1 MACSPLAAPVHGATG
16 YKHGLGRYLLLSPYA
31 QCYRHSLGGVFLL
44 MPRIFD
50 NIENALLPELA
61 NVLSVSD
68 RADFCVGYFNLR
80 GWRKIDEHIGRW
92 SGEDGNACRLLV
104 GMHQSPE
111 QGLREKLA
119 AAFHDEGIDNAGALE
134 LKKALAEEFRAQ
146 LALGTPSNED
156 EAGLR
161 RLARQIRARKVV
173 VKLFLRHPL
182 HAKLYLLHRPDPVN
196 PKVGF
201 VGSSNLT
208 FAGLSL
214 QGELN
219 VDIMDHDACDKL
231 AAWFDDR
238 WKDRWCVDIS
248 DELATIIEESWAG
261 ERLVDPYH
269 VYLKIAYHLAQEARH
284 GQSEFRIPAVF
295 GDTLFDFQ
303 TSAVKVAAHHL
314 NKRGGVVIGDVVGLG
329 KSIMASALLKIVED
343 VDGRSLIICPK
354 NLVEMWEDYVETY
367 DLSAKIVS
375 LSRVESELPEL
386 RRYRT
391 VLIDESHNLRNREG
405 KRYRIIEDYIRSND
419 SRCILLSA
427 TPYNKS
433 FIDLSSQLGL
443 FIEDDQDIGVRPEAM
458 IRAMGGETEFVRK
471 HQCAVRSLPAFEKSD
486 QTDDWRELMRLYMI
500 RRTRGFI
507 LQNYAETDEING
519 RKFITFSDGSRSYFP
534 VRQPRTVKFE
544 VNDNDPND
552 PYAKAYSAK
561 VVAAIAGLK
570 LPRYGLANY
579 LVTDP
584 AHPPTSAEA
593 KIMEGLGRAG
603 IRLMGF
609 CRTNLFKRLE
619 SGGPAFIQSLQRH
632 VMRNLVFLHAL
643 ENGLD
648 VPIGTQDVELLDLS
662 DEDADSEAV
671 AALFEQGEYAPNG
684 ETPIETDGLDRL
696 NVHAAQVY
704 EVYAN
709 VQSRRFKWLGA
720 KLFKRKLTDDLREDV
735 GALLDVLRFCGAWDE
750 ARDTKLKA
758 LIDLVRVDHPTNKL
772 LVFTQFADTARYLE
786 GALVK
791 AGVTE
796 VAAVTGQ
803 SENPTRL
810 AWRFSPHSNKK
821 EPLAKGEGEL
831 RVLIATDVLSEGQNL
846 QDCSTIVNFDLPWA
860 IIRLIQRAGR
870 VDRIGQQADTIN
882 CYSFLPAEGVERII
896 RLRSRVRKR
905 LKENQEVVGSDEAF
919 FEDDELLNPI
929 EDLYSETAGILD
941 GEDEGEVDLASYAFQ
956 IWQNAIEADPSV
968 QKIVEDL
975 PHVVYATKSLPPA
988 SEGKPGAL
996 VYVRTPDDNDALAWV
1011 DVDGQVLSQS
1021 PLTILRAAECEPN
1034 EPALERTEFHHAI
1047 VQAGVEHLLQEER
1060 TTHGAL
1066 GRPSGARFK
1075 TYDRL
1080 KRWLERQGTERN
1092 LFATDHFV
1100 RDVEKAMGDIYEFPL
1115 FQSTI
1120 DSLNRQLKSGISDQ
1134 KLAEMVVAFRADG
1147 RLCMKEDKGDAPKEM
1162 RIICSMGLKANA

>member
-1 MACSPLAAPVHGATG
+1 
-16 YKHGLGRYLLLSPYA
+16 
-31 QCYRHSLGGVFLL
+31 

-50 NIENALLPELA
+50 NIENSLLPELRK
-61 NVLSVSD
+61 VLEVSN

-80 GWRKIDEHIGRW
+80 GWRKIDEHIECW

-104 GMHQSPE
+104 GMHQSPAE
-111 QGLREKLA
+111 GLREKLS
-119 AAFHDEGIDNAGALE
+119 AAFHNEGIDNARALE
-134 LKKALAEEFRAQ
+134 LKKELAEAFRAQ
-146 LALGTPSNED
+146 LALGVPSNED
-156 EAGLR
+156 EVGLR
-161 RLARQIRARKVV
+161 RLARQIRARKVI
-173 VKLFLRHPL
+173 VKLFLRHSL

-208 FAGLSL
+208 FAGLSF

-219 VDIMDHDACDKL
+219 VDVMEHDACDKL
-231 AAWFDDR
+231 AAWFDER
-238 WKDRWCVDIS
+238 WNDRWCVDIS

-261 ERLVDPYH
+261 ERLVSPYH

-295 GDTLFDFQ
+295 GKTLFDFQ
-303 TSAVKVAAHHL
+303 TSAVKVGAHHL

-329 KSIMASALLKIVED
+329 KSIMASALLKIAEE

-375 LSRVESELPEL
+375 LSRVETELPEL

-433 FIDLSSQLGL
+433 FIDLSSQLRL
-443 FIEDDQDIGVRPEAM
+443 FIEDDQDIGIRPEAM
-458 IRAMGGETEFVRK
+458 IRALGGETEFVRR
-471 HQCAVRSLPAFEKSD
+471 HQCSVRSLPAFEKSD

-507 LQNYAETDEING
+507 LQNYAETDETNG
-519 RKFITFSDGSRSYFP
+519 RKFITFADGTKSYFP
-534 VRQPRTVKFE
+534 VRQPRTIKFE
-544 VNDNDPND
+544 VDDNDPND
-552 PYAKAYSAK
+552 PYAKAYSNK
-561 VVAAIAGLK
+561 VISAIDGLT

-579 LVTDP
+579 LAGDP
-584 AHPPTSAEA
+584 AHPPTAAEA

-632 VMRNLVFLHAL
+632 VMRNLVFLHAI
-643 ENGLD
+643 ENDLP
-648 VPIGTQDVELLDLS
+648 VPIGTQDADLLDLT
-662 DEDADSEAV
+662 DEDVDSEAV
-671 AALFEQGEYAPNG
+671 GALFERGEYVQENG
-684 ETPIETDGLDRL
+684 DETPESGGIEALKQ
-696 NVHAAQVY
+696 HAAHVY
-704 EVYAN
+704 QVYAN
-709 VQSRRFKWLGA
+709 VQSKRFKWLNA
-720 KLFKRKLTDDLREDV
+720 KLFKRSLKDHLAADV
-735 GALLDVLRFCGAWDE
+735 EALLGVLDYCGVWDE
-750 ARDTKLKA
+750 DRDTKLKA
-758 LIDLVRVDHPTNKL
+758 LIDLVRVDYPTSKL

-786 GALVK
+786 AALDR
-791 AGVTE
+791 AGVTA

-803 SENPTRL
+803 SESPTRL

-821 EPLAKGEGEL
+821 EQLARAEGEL

-846 QDCSTIVNFDLPWA
+846 QDCSTVVNFDLPWA

-882 CYSFLPAEGVERII
+882 CYSFLPADGVERII
-896 RLRSRVRKR
+896 RVRARVRRR
-905 LKENQEVVGSDEAF
+905 LKENREVVGSDEAF

-929 EDLYSETAGILD
+929 QDLYSEKSGILD
-941 GEDEGEVDLASYAFQ
+941 GDDEGEVDLASYAFQ
-956 IWQNAIEADPSV
+956 IWQNAIEADPGV
-968 QKIVEDL
+968 QKTVEDL
-975 PHVVYATKSLPPA
+975 PDVVYATKSLPKVPDA
-988 SEGKPGAL
+988 KEGAL
-996 VYVRTPDDNDALAWV
+996 VYIRTPDDNDALAWV
-1011 DVDGQVLSQS
+1011 DDNGEILSQS
-1021 PLTILRAAECEPN
+1021 PLAILRAAECAAD
-1034 EPALERTEFHHAI
+1034 EPALERTASHHAI

-1060 TTHGAL
+1060 TTQGAL

-1080 KRWLERQGTERN
+1080 KRWLERQGAERT
-1092 LFATDHFV
+1092 LFVTDHFV
-1100 RDVEKAMGDIYEFPL
+1100 RDVEKALADIYEFPL

-1120 DSLNRQLKSGISDQ
+1120 DALNRQLKSGISDQ
-1134 KLAEMVVAFRADG
+1134 KLAEMVTAFRADL
-1147 RLCMKEDKGDAPKEM
+1147 RLCMKDEKPDAAKEM
-1162 RIICSMGLKANA
+1162 RIICSMGLKG

>member
-1 MACSPLAAPVHGATG
+1 
-16 YKHGLGRYLLLSPYA
+16 
-31 QCYRHSLGGVFLL
+31 

-50 NIENALLPELA
+50 NIDNALLPELSK
-61 NVLSVSD
+61 VLSVSS

-80 GWRKIDEHIGRW
+80 GWRKIDEHIEGW

-119 AAFHDEGIDNAGALE
+119 TAYHEEGIDNARALE

-146 LALGTPSNED
+146 LTLGTPTNSD

-161 RLARQIRARKVV
+161 RLARQIRQGKVI

-208 FAGLSL
+208 FAGLSF

-219 VDIMDHDACDKL
+219 VDVMEHDACDKL
-231 AAWFDDR
+231 AGWFEDR
-238 WKDRWCVDIS
+238 WNDRWCIDIS
-248 DELATIIEESWAG
+248 AELATIIEESWAG
-261 ERLVDPYH
+261 EALIDPYH

-284 GQSEFRIPAVF
+284 GQSEFRIPAIF
-295 GDTLFDFQ
+295 GNKLFEFQ

-329 KSIMASALLKIVED
+329 KTIMASALLKIVEE

-354 NLVEMWEDYVETY
+354 NLVDMWEDYVETY

-405 KRYRIIEDYIRSND
+405 KRYRVIEDYVRSND
-419 SRCILLSA
+419 SQCILLSA

-433 FIDLSSQLGL
+433 FIDLSSQLRL
-443 FIEDDQDIGVRPEAM
+443 FIEDDQDIGIRPEVM
-458 IRAMGGETEFVRK
+458 IRAIGGETEFVRK

-507 LQNYAETDEING
+507 LQNYAETDDSKG
-519 RKFITFSDGSRSYFP
+519 RKFITFADGTRSYFP
-534 VRQPRTVKFE
+534 VRQPKTVKFE
-544 VNDNDPND
+544 INDSDPND
-552 PYAKAYSAK
+552 PYAKAYSSA
-561 VVAAIAGLK
+561 VVSAIDGLR

-579 LVTDP
+579 LTADT
-584 AHPPTSAEA
+584 AHPPTPAEI
-593 KIMEGLGRAG
+593 KIMDGLGRAG

-609 CRTNLFKRLE
+609 CKTNLFKRLE

-632 VMRNLVFLHAL
+632 VMRNLVYLHAL
-643 ENGLD
+643 ENDLP
-648 VPIGTQDVELLDLS
+648 VPIGTQDAELLDMT
-662 DEDADSEAV
+662 DEDADSEA
-671 AALFEQGEYAPNG
+671 AGTLFEDSEYAEHEV
-684 ETPIETDGLDRL
+684 ETSVEIDGIERL
-696 NVHAAQVY
+696 KVQAAHVY
-704 EVYAN
+704 GIYN
-709 VQSRRFKWLGA
+709 HTKKRRFKWLKA
-720 KLFKRKLTDDLREDV
+720 SLFKRSLQTDLTFDVAALRE
-735 GALLDVLRFCGAWDE
+735 VLRICGAWDE
-750 ARDTKLKA
+750 TRDTKLKA
-758 LIDLVRVDHPTNKL
+758 LIDLIHVNHPTGKL
-772 LVFTQFADTARYLE
+772 LIFTQFADTARYLE
-786 GALVK
+786 AALRN
-791 AGVTE
+791 AGVT
-796 VAAVTGQ
+796 AISAVTGQ

-810 AWRFSPHSNKK
+810 AWRFSPRSNKK
-821 EPLAKGEGEL
+821 ERIAESEGEL
-831 RVLIATDVLSEGQNL
+831 RVLVATDVLSEGQNL
-846 QDCSTIVNFDLPWA
+846 QDCATIVNFDLPWA

-870 VDRIGQQADTIN
+870 VDRIGQQADTISV
-882 CYSFLPAEGVERII
+882 YSFLPADGVERII
-896 RLRSRVRKR
+896 RLRARVRAR
-905 LKENQEVVGSDEAF
+905 LKENQDVVGSDEAF
-919 FEDDELLNPI
+919 FEDDDQLNPI
-929 EDLYSETAGILD
+929 QDLYSEKSGILD
-941 GEDEGEVDLASYAFQ
+941 GEDDGEVDLASLAFQ
-956 IWQNAIEADPSV
+956 IWQNAIKADPKL

-975 PHVVYATKSLPPA
+975 PHVIYATKALPPTPD
-988 SEGKPGAL
+988 GKEGAL
-996 VYVRTPDDNDALAWV
+996 VYLRTPDDNDALAWV
-1011 DVDGQVLSQS
+1011 DRDGEILTQS
-1021 PLTILRAAECEPN
+1021 PLAILRAAECLSD
-1034 EPALERTEFHHAI
+1034 EPALERTEFHHEI
-1047 VQAGVEHLLQEER
+1047 VRAGVEHLMREER

-1080 KRWLERQGTERN
+1080 KRWLERQGSERT
-1092 LFATDHFV
+1092 LFVTDQFV
-1100 RDVEKAMGDIYEFPL
+1100 RDVEKAMADIYEFPL

-1120 DSLNRQLKSGISDQ
+1120 DALNRQIKSGINDI
-1134 KLAEMVVAFRADG
+1134 KLGEMVIAFREDG
-1147 RLCMKEDKGDAPKEM
+1147 RLCMKQDKDDTHSDM
-1162 RIICSMGLKANA
+1162 RIICSMGLKG

>member
-1 MACSPLAAPVHGATG
+1 
-16 YKHGLGRYLLLSPYA
+16 
-31 QCYRHSLGGVFLL
+31 

-50 NIENALLPELA
+50 NIENALLPELSK
-61 NVLSVSD
+61 VLSVSD

-80 GWRKIDEHIGRW
+80 GWRKIDEHIEGW
-92 SGEDGNACRLLV
+92 SGKDGNACRLLV
-104 GMHQSPE
+104 GMHQSPA
-111 QGLREKLA
+111 QGLREKLS
-119 AAFHDEGIDNAGALE
+119 AAFHDDGIDNARALE
-134 LKKALAEEFRAQ
+134 LKRELAEEFRAQ
-146 LALGTPSNED
+146 LALGAPSNDD

-208 FAGLSL
+208 FAGLSV

-219 VDIMDHDACDKL
+219 VDVMEHDACDKL
-231 AAWFDDR
+231 ASWFDDR
-238 WKDRWCVDIS
+238 WNDRWCVDIS

-261 ERLVDPYH
+261 ERLVAPYH

-295 GDTLFDFQ
+295 GNTLFDFQ
-303 TSAVKVAAHHL
+303 TSAVKVGAHHL

-329 KSIMASALLKIVED
+329 KTMMASALLKIVEE

-354 NLVEMWEDYVETY
+354 NLVEMWEDYVESY

-433 FIDLSSQLGL
+433 FIDLSSQLRL
-443 FIEDDQDIGVRPEAM
+443 FIEDDQDIGIRPEAM
-458 IRAMGGETEFVRK
+458 IRALGGETEFVRR
-471 HQCAVRSLPAFEKSD
+471 HQCSVRSLPAFEKSD

-507 LQNYAETDEING
+507 LQNYAETDETNG
-519 RKFITFSDGSRSYFP
+519 RKFITFADGTRSYFP

-544 VNDNDPND
+544 VDDNDPND
-552 PYAKAYSAK
+552 PYAKAYSNTVISA
-561 VVAAIAGLK
+561 VDGLK

-579 LVTDP
+579 LAGDP
-584 AHPPTSAEA
+584 AHPPTPTEA

-632 VMRNLVFLHAL
+632 VMRNLVFLHAI
-643 ENGLD
+643 ENDLP
-648 VPIGTQDVELLDLS
+648 VPIGTQDADLLDLT
-662 DEDADSEAV
+662 DEDVDSEAIG
-671 AALFEQGEYAPNG
+671 ALFERGEYVQENG
-684 ETPIETDGLDRL
+684 DDTPESAGIKGLRQ
-696 NVHAAQVY
+696 HAAHVY
-704 EVYAN
+704 QVYAN
-709 VQSRRFKWLGA
+709 VQSRRFKWLNA
-720 KLFKRKLTDDLREDV
+720 KLFKRSLKDHLAADV
-735 GALLDVLRFCGAWDE
+735 DALLGVLNFCGPWDE
-750 ARDTKLKA
+750 SRDTKLKA
-758 LIDLVRVDHPTNKL
+758 LIDLVRVDHPTSKL

-786 GALVK
+786 TALER
-791 AGVTE
+791 AGVNE

-821 EPLAKGEGEL
+821 EQLARAEGEL

-846 QDCSTIVNFDLPWA
+846 QDCAAIVNFDLPWA

-882 CYSFLPAEGVERII
+882 CYSFLPADGVERII
-896 RLRSRVRKR
+896 RVRARVRRR
-905 LKENQEVVGSDEAF
+905 LKENREVVGSDEAF

-929 EDLYSETAGILD
+929 QDLYSEKSGILD
-941 GEDEGEVDLASYAFQ
+941 GDDEGEVDLASYAFQ
-956 IWQNAIEADPSV
+956 IWQNAIEADPAV

-975 PHVVYATKSLPPA
+975 PDVVYATKALPKVPDA
-988 SEGKPGAL
+988 KEGAL
-996 VYVRTPDDNDALAWV
+996 VYIRTPDDNDALAWV
-1011 DVDGQVLSQS
+1011 DNKGEILSQS
-1021 PLTILRAAECEPN
+1021 PLAILRAAECESD
-1034 EPALERTEFHHAI
+1034 EPALERMECHHAI

-1060 TTHGAL
+1060 TTQGAL

-1080 KRWLERQGTERN
+1080 KRWLERQGAERN
-1092 LFATDHFV
+1092 LWVTDHFV
-1100 RDVEKAMGDIYEFPL
+1100 RDVEKAVADIYEFPL

-1120 DSLNRQLKSGISDQ
+1120 DALNRQLKSGINDQ
-1134 KLAEMVVAFRADG
+1134 KLAEMVTAFRADG
-1147 RLCMKEDKGDAPKEM
+1147 RLCMKDEKADRAKEM
-1162 RIICSMGLKANA
+1162 RIICSMGLKG